1 MQWNIAYIA
10 THSIND
16 VMGCNFQ
23 TYLFHFTVQNCG
35 GGGDGAGS
43 GEISR
48 GGGDEEGIHVMFGD
62 GIY

>member
-1 MQWNIAYIA
+1 MTSMTCW
-10 THSIND
+10 D
-16 VMGCNFQ
+16 VISKHIC
-23 TYLFHFTVQNCG
+23 LISVQNCG
-35 GGGDGAGS
+35 GGGAGGAGS